1 MHRFSALRNFYLAML
16 VAVFPLA
23 SFSQVAGSAVDGSA
37 QTTAPAP
44 SAAPLTLTL
53 QDALDRARKNDPTYR
68 SAVTDFGIAREDRVQ
83 SRANLLPNVNYTA
96 AFDYNQGNGS
106 GGSRFIANNGVH
118 EYVSQGNVNETLS
131 LANVA
136 DYRRNRALEAVAK
149 ARAEVAARGLVVS
162 VVQAYYGFVSA
173 QRKYA
178 TTERAFTEAER
189 FFGISQ
195 KLEHGGEVAHSD
207 VVKAQLQFQQQQRD
221 LREAQLDMNK
231 SRLDL
236 AVLVFPDFNE
246 NFAVVDDLQTAEPL
260 PVFAEVQR
268 AAGVKNPDL
277 RAALASLQA
286 ARQEVFSS
294 WNGFLPSVSLDYF
307 YGIDANHF
315 ATESGSAQNL
325 GYSAAATLQLPVWN
339 WGSSRSKVKQ
349 ADLRRDLARVE
360 LSRTQRELLAR
371 LRTLYDEA
379 QAAQSEMDSLSLSA
393 QLASESLR
401 LTTLR
406 YQAGEALVLEVVDAQ
421 NTMILSN
428 NAFNDGQ
435 VRYRVALANLQ
446 TLTGNL

>member
-1 MHRFSALRNFYLAML
+1 ML